1 MRYQNHTFCLSVAAL
16 LMSVTS
22 SAAVPPCPN
31 PPILFWD
38 ACFGAFIYPS
48 QSSYEGE
55 WELGKHSG
63 YGTYKFSNGNK
74 YVGEFKE
81 NLLNGQG
88 TYDFANGNQYIG
100 GFLEGKR
107 LIAMPMGINTLENSL
122 MIKNM
127 EKAHLPITMVMF
139 MSALYKVMFS
149 TAKVRIA
156 TSMAVNMLGLLRMA

>member
-31 PPILFWD
+31 PPIHFWD
-38 ACFGAFIYPS
+38 ACFGAFIYPG

-100 GFLEGKR
+100 GY
-107 LIAMPMGINTLENSL
+107 
-122 MIKNM
+122 
-127 EKAHLPITMVMF
+127 LP
-139 MSALYKVMFS
+139 
-149 TAKVRIA
+149 R
-156 TSMAVNMLGLLRMA
+156 

>member
-1 MRYQNHTFCLSVAAL
+1 MRYQNYTFFLSAAAL

-38 ACFGAFIYPS
+38 ACFGAFIYPG

-88 TYDFANGNQYIG
+88 TYDFANGNLYIF
-100 GFLEGKR
+100 GFLVGNYGFRHRVRGRRQQPRPGQGWHAPREHSVTHRPGAASPAAPFAIGTVGAAR
-107 LIAMPMGINTLENSL
+107 HGATL
-122 MIKNM
+122 
-127 EKAHLPITMVMF
+127 
-139 MSALYKVMFS
+139 
-149 TAKVRIA
+149 R
-156 TSMAVNMLGLLRMA
+156 G